1 LSGLATV
8 IQHRRPLTLAIEHE
22 GIVRETRTTTLF
34 AGNNRL
40 QLEQVGIAEA
50 SAVDRDR
57 LVAVVLRPV
66 GLGELLW
73 LGLRGA
79 FGTLG
84 DAENVLSFAF
94 DRIRV
99 RPRRAGARVKVA
111 ADGEIIWLTPPIEI
125 KVAPEPLHLLVPDPE
140 PPPA

>member
-1 LSGLATV
+1 
-8 IQHRRPLTLAIEHE
+8 LAIEHE
-22 GIVRETRTTTLF
+22 GTVREVRTPTLF
-34 AGNNRL
+34 VGNNRL

-84 DAENVLSFAF
+84 DGENVLSFAF
-94 DRIRV
+94 DRITV
-99 RPRRAGARVKVA
+99 RPRRPGSRVKVA
-111 ADGEIIWLTPPIEI
+111 VDGEILWLAPPLELA
-125 KVAPEPLHLLVPDPE
+125 VAPEPLYLLKLEPLE
-140 PPPA
+140 PPT